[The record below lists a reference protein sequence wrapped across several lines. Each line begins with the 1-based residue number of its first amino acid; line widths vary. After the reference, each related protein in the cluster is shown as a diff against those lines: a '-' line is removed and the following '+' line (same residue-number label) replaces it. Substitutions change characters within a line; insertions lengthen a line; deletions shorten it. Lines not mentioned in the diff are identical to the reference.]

1 MVYTSQVTAQQDLA
15 NGRPRLNNV
24 DCVERLTG
32 MKADKLAEVLQDREA
47 WRELVVVRV
56 DPQPPDYCR
65 EIEKSKCVQIQAE
78 R

>member
-1 MVYTSQVTAQQDLA
+1 
-15 NGRPRLNNV
+15 
-24 DCVERLTG
+24 